1 MRRRMNRDLYEKLGI
16 TAKKRENDW
25 AILVDGQSA
34 MIGLSE
40 KDLERIQQMPANE
53 VIKIL
58 SMT

>member
-16 TAKKRENDW
+16 TTKKRKNDW
-25 AILVDGQSA
+25 EILVDGQSA

>member
-1 MRRRMNRDLYEKLGI
+1 MKRRMNRDLYEKLGI

-25 AILVDGQSA
+25 EILVDGQPA

-40 KDLERIQQMPANE
+40 KDFERITQMPANE

-58 SMT
+58 SRI

>member
-1 MRRRMNRDLYEKLGI
+1 MKRRMDRDLYEKLGI

-25 AILVDGQSA
+25 AILVDGQPA

>member
-1 MRRRMNRDLYEKLGI
+1 MKRRMDRDLYEKLGI

>member
-1 MRRRMNRDLYEKLGI
+1 MNRDLYEKLGI
-16 TAKKRENDW
+16 TTKKRKNDW
-25 AILVDGQSA
+25 EILVDGQSA